1 MEKRKITVKHY
12 LNERAKPRLF
22 HKERFYPLYIQ
33 IIVSGKKAQ
42 IKSRINDH
50 LKIYKSD
57 IERFVE
63 NDTELL
69 ELILDGY
76 FSDKLMA
83 NILKKKHFPLYQ
95 LLIDE
100 IEVLTRIIRYQDPFH
115 NPDFSLVNFGHDYEI
130 HTTEITKI
138 IDNSIKEWY
147 RSELRAL
154 FLKTIDQEENKDL
167 FRIVNYFIHFINWTN
182 SFSSIYEATFDLAPS
197 ELRKIENMLTNELRI
212 SIKAYLAYLSKV
224 NIVSR
229 LFERRQAGRISTLSF
244 LDWKTEIKEFLH
256 NQFRGI
262 FGEQMAL
269 EYIIALDNILLR
281 VIEGE

>member
-12 LNERAKPRLF
+12 LNERAKPRHF
-22 HKERFYPLYIQ
+22 RKEKYYPLYIQ

-42 IKSRINDH
+42 IKSRINEH

-57 IERFVE
+57 IERFTE
-63 NDTELL
+63 NDQEML
-69 ELILDGY
+69 ELILEGY
-76 FSDKLMA
+76 FSDKLMT
-83 NILKKKHFPLYQ
+83 NILKRKHFPLFQ
-95 LLIDE
+95 LLNDE
-100 IEVLTRIIRYQDPFH
+100 IEVITRIIRYQDPFH
-115 NPDFSLVNFGHDYEI
+115 DNNFSLVNFGHDYEV

-138 IDNSIKEWY
+138 IDNSVKDWY
-147 RSELRAL
+147 RSELRAI
-154 FLKTIDQEENKDL
+154 FLRTIDQEEDKDL
-167 FRIVNYFIHFINWTN
+167 FRIVNYYIHYINWN
-182 SFSSIYEATFDLAPS
+182 NAFSSFYEATFEIMPS
-197 ELRKIENMLTNELRI
+197 ELRKVDNMLNNELRL

-256 NQFRGI
+256 KEFRTL

-269 EYIIALDNILLR
+269 EYIIALDNILIH
-281 VIEGE
+281 VIEG